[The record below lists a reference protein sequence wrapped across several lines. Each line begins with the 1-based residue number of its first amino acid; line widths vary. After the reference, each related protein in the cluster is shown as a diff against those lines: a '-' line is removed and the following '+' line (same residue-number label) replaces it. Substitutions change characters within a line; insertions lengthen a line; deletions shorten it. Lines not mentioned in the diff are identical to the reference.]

1 MSEPVRYSPILGKNL
16 QKALMAAGIADEMT
30 KRVTIDIPV
39 TGAVTVYIERVGD
52 ARMLDIVPAIAADP
66 SLKIERIPAE
76 ENDEQSD

>member
-1 MSEPVRYSPILGKNL
+1 MTEPVRYSPILGKNL

-30 KRVTIDIPV
+30 KRVTIDIPA

-52 ARMLDIVPAIAADP
+52 ARMLDIVPAIATDP

>member
-30 KRVTIDIPV
+30 KRVTIDIPAD
-39 TGAVTVYIERVGD
+39 GAVTVYIERVGD

-66 SLKIERIPAE
+66 SLKIERIPTE